1 MEQRKGT
8 GQVFI
13 ADESS
18 GMLAETIA
26 VQNPEVEYATAEAPA
41 SWFQKFTLSVD
52 YKNLRATGQYVV
64 KDYLNIFSF
73 KLIDGNP
80 ANVLADKSNIV
91 ISDELAKK
99 LFNTTDHLIGKKI
112 LFQHD
117 KTFFVNGVFEKV
129 PVHSSEQFDFLLSFE
144 YYKEIQPWVTS
155 WENTGPHN
163 FVVLKKGS
171 DLDAFNKKIAN
182 VIRKSSGDT

>member
-73 KLIDGNP
+73 K
-80 ANVLADKSNIV
+80 
-91 ISDELAKK
+91 
-99 LFNTTDHLIGKKI
+99 
-112 LFQHD
+112 
-117 KTFFVNGVFEKV
+117 
-129 PVHSSEQFDFLLSFE
+129 
-144 YYKEIQPWVTS
+144 KEDIIIK
-155 WENTGPHN
+155 
-163 FVVLKKGS
+163 LKK
-171 DLDAFNKKIAN
+171 NIKK
-182 VIRKSSGDT
+182 KG